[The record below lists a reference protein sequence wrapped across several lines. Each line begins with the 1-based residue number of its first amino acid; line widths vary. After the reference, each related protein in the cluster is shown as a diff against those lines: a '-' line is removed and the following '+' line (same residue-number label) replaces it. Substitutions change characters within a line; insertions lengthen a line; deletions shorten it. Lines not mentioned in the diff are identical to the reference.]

1 MLQLKVSLLEEIK
14 FAIKCEENNVLA
26 VAVDVPLHDEIKHAH
41 EGTPEGLLK
50 DALTD
55 LHIDF

>member
-14 FAIKCEENNVLA
+14 FAIKCEENNVFA
-26 VAVDVPLHDEIKHAH
+26 VAVDVPLHGEIKHAH

-55 LHIDF
+55 LHIGF